1 MVFINDCSA
10 EEEKSSLRRLPFL
23 ICLTQHRV
31 AWLEQLVLRIKGIP
45 HVVLNSPY
53 SSCEATGPLPFVQGY
68 DKNLKHSFLVGRTHP
83 TNTRNE
89 SCDYPTILSSSPGCS
104 SSDILL
110 FLRVEHNIDLDCD
123 LVMDD
128 GDSSTDSR
136 LISKLTVLQ
145 CSDRLA
151 YFSLIHEDLHPTFQA
166 IQFCDEI
173 SYNTCYL
180 PTSKQIMK
188 TMTTKKTC
196 TNKDNKYFNLIS
208 VLYHPLHYLQS
219 FFQRAS
225 ALSYIQSR
233 YSSHFWRNNILFTKK
248 TCGQQQVNFLAAISH
263 INDIYSILNNR
274 LKMKSTIQVEEDGDG
289 GRGRQQHQQQQPL
302 FLLGTPYPTNVDA
315 VLFAHLAEA
324 LTDVHV
330 LPILSQYETL
340 MDFFQIIFHTY
351 FGPNYRFPPSS
362 PNEEVDH
369 VCMEELVKRNNAT
382 NYRNASGTHVY
393 NSIQVDAASILRL
406 HLNKNSLW
414 DAATVQQQQYDHFN
428 GGGETI
434 HRWLM
439 DGGIFPESNDETF
452 YGPAFVNRR
461 QQQQSKKDDETTTHN
476 NRTPSHEEAS
486 YQEQRQNDDILWL
499 KWIAATF
506 VGAIFIFSQQE

>member
-1 MVFINDCSA
+1 
-10 EEEKSSLRRLPFL
+10 
-23 ICLTQHRV
+23 
-31 AWLEQLVLRIKGIP
+31 
-45 HVVLNSPY
+45 
-53 SSCEATGPLPFVQGY
+53 
-68 DKNLKHSFLVGRTHP
+68 
-83 TNTRNE
+83 
-89 SCDYPTILSSSPGCS
+89 
-104 SSDILL
+104 
-110 FLRVEHNIDLDCD
+110 
-123 LVMDD
+123 
-128 GDSSTDSR
+128 
-136 LISKLTVLQ
+136 
-145 CSDRLA
+145 
-151 YFSLIHEDLHPTFQA
+151 
-166 IQFCDEI
+166 
-173 SYNTCYL
+173 
-180 PTSKQIMK
+180 
-188 TMTTKKTC
+188 
-196 TNKDNKYFNLIS
+196 
-208 VLYHPLHYLQS
+208 
-219 FFQRAS
+219 
-225 ALSYIQSR
+225 
-233 YSSHFWRNNILFTKK
+233 LFTKK

-428 GGGETI
+428 GGGKLYTAGLWTVVFSQKVMMKHSMVLHLSI
-434 HRWLM
+434 G
-439 DGGIFPESNDETF
+439 DNSSNQKKMMKQ
-452 YGPAFVNRR
+452 RR
-461 QQQQSKKDDETTTHN
+461 TTTERPAMKRHPIR
-476 NRTPSHEEAS
+476 NRDKTMI
-486 YQEQRQNDDILWL
+486 YY
-499 KWIAATF
+499 
-506 VGAIFIFSQQE
+506 G

>member
-1 MVFINDCSA
+1 MVFINDCSV
-10 EEEKSSLRRLPFL
+10 EEKTSLRPLPLL
-23 ICLTQHRV
+23 ITLTQHRV

-53 SSCEATGPLPFVQGY
+53 SSCEATGPLPFIQGY
-68 DKNLKHSFLVGRTHP
+68 DKNLKHCFLVGRTHP

-89 SCDYPTILSSSPGCS
+89 SCDYPTIPSSSPGCS

-128 GDSSTDSR
+128 GDSSSTGPS
-136 LISKLTVLQ
+136 LVSKLTVSQ

-151 YFSLIHEDLHPTFQA
+151 YFSLIQEDLHPTFQA
-166 IQFCDEI
+166 IQFCDEM

-188 TMTTKKTC
+188 TMTTKTC
-196 TNKDNKYFNLIS
+196 TNKDNKYFFNLIS

-219 FFQRAS
+219 FFQRAK
-225 ALSYIQSR
+225 AVSYIQSR
-233 YSSHFWRNNILFTKK
+233 YSSHFWKNNILFTKK
-248 TCGQQQVNFLAAISH
+248 TCGQQQVHFLAAISH

-274 LKMKSTIQVEEDGDG
+274 LKMNSTLQVEEDGDG
-289 GRGRQQHQQQQPL
+289 GRGRQQQQPW
-302 FLLGTPYPTNVDA
+302 FLLGTLYPTNVDA

-351 FGPNYRFPPSS
+351 FGPNYRFPLTAT
-362 PNEEVDH
+362 NEEVDKD
-369 VCMEELVKRNNAT
+369 CLEELVKRNNAT
-382 NYRNASGTHVY
+382 NYQNASGTHVY
-393 NSIQVDAASILRL
+393 NSIQVDVASILRL
-406 HLNKNSLW
+406 HLDKNSLW
-414 DAATVQQQQYDHFN
+414 DAAVVQQQQYDHFY

-439 DGGIFPESNDETF
+439 DGGIFPENHDEKL
-452 YGPAFVNRR
+452 YGPAFVHRK
-461 QQQQSKKDDETTTHN
+461 QQQQSKRDDETTAHYSKA
-476 NRTPSHEEAS
+476 SHQEAS
-486 YQEQRQNDDILWL
+486 YQEQRKNDDILWL
-499 KWIAATF
+499 KWIAVTL
-506 VGAIFIFSQQE
+506 VGAIFISFSQQE